1 MNLIKFCHYNE
12 RFMDMP
18 ALSNVL
24 LGALC
29 IIYNTH
35 LIEKHKNN
43 SLCKNAKMQN
53 INARK

>member
-35 LIEKHKNN
+35 LIEKHK
-43 SLCKNAKMQN
+43 KIAYEKMQKCK
-53 INARK
+53 I